1 MPTDYTFVTQSKY
14 YSPVFNAALFDGP
27 LRLYFAQ
34 AHEADA
40 LKLYFQ
46 VQDIL
51 GSPDIRRH
59 FKSSGKCLYI
69 MIYPTAESFEI
80 LFSDPSSQGFEATQ
94 LDQSPLI
101 GIKGPLTAD
110 GVEKVVELILD
121 FLRSVPLSSTSPQAE
136 A

>member
-34 AHEADA
+34 SHEADA
-40 LKLYFQ
+40 LKVYFQ
-46 VQDIL
+46 VQEIL
-51 GSPDIRRH
+51 GSPELRRH
-59 FKSSGKCLYI
+59 FKSNNQCLYI
-69 MIYPTAESFEI
+69 MIYPTPESFEI
-80 LFSDPSSQGFEATQ
+80 LFTDPSSQGFEATQ

-101 GIKGPLTAD
+101 GIKGPLTSE
-110 GVEKVVELILD
+110 GVEKVVELIID
-121 FLRSVPLSSTSPQAE
+121 FLASVPRLSPGPMAE